1 MLLMVQPNK
10 TYWGWDGMG
19 SLCML
24 LMVQPNKT
32 YWGWDG
38 IPLYVVNGAAE

>member
-10 TYWGWDGMG
+10 TYWDGMG

-38 IPLYVVNGAAE
+38 VPLYVVNGAAE